1 MSSDDFFSRLT
12 SRTTPCGSQS
22 VEGYKGPKMKKRS
35 VIFFLTAVMFT
46 TLCYPVKGEVEWD
59 VKETLKLESP
69 PVDLA
74 VSLNGR
80 YLFVLTDQGSILIYS
95 GDGKLE
101 DKILVGR
108 QVDGIKVGPEED
120 VLLLT
125 SKKNRTVQ
133 IVLLEFIK
141 DIDVSNSPFKGPADA
156 PVEIAVFS
164 DFQ

>member
-1 MSSDDFFSRLT
+1 MN
-12 SRTTPCGSQS
+12 
-22 VEGYKGPKMKKRS
+22 KRS
-35 VIFFLTAVMFT
+35 VIFFLIAVIFL
-46 TLCYPVKGEVEWD
+46 TLSSPVKGEVEWD
-59 VKETLKLESP
+59 VKKTLKLESP

-80 YLFVLTDQGSILIYS
+80 YVFVLTDQGSILIYS

-101 DKILVGR
+101 DKISVGR

-125 SKKNRTVQ
+125 SKKNKTVQ
-133 IVLLEFIK
+133 ILLLEFIK

>member
-1 MSSDDFFSRLT
+1 MN
-12 SRTTPCGSQS
+12 
-22 VEGYKGPKMKKRS
+22 KRS
-35 VIFFLTAVMFT
+35 AIFFLIAVIFL
-46 TLCYPVKGEVEWD
+46 TLSSPVKGEVEWD
-59 VKETLKLESP
+59 VKKTLKLERP

-80 YLFVLTDQGSILIYS
+80 YVFVLTDQGSILIYS
-95 GDGKLE
+95 GDGTLE
-101 DKILVGR
+101 DKISVGR

-125 SKKNRTVQ
+125 SKKNKTVQ
-133 IVLLEFIK
+133 ILLLEFIK
-141 DIDVSNSPFKGPADA
+141 DIDVANSPFKGPADA